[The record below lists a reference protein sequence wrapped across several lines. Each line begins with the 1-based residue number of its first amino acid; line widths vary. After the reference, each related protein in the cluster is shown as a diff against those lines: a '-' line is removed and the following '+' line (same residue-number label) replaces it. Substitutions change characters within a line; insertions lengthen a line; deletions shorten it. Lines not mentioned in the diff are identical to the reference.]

1 MAKKVCVV
9 WKVGNE
15 VRISSFPSRIKAAAK
30 TADIIRDQETFDSD
44 VRLVVVIEG
53 QVLEVK
59 TIKRVEVV
67 TLVDAERGE

>member
-9 WKVGNE
+9 WKVGDE
-15 VRISSFPSRIKAAAK
+15 VRISSFSSRDLAAAK

-53 QVLEVK
+53 KILEAK
-59 TIKRVEVV
+59 TIRQVDVV
-67 TLVDAERGE
+67 TLVDAERGA